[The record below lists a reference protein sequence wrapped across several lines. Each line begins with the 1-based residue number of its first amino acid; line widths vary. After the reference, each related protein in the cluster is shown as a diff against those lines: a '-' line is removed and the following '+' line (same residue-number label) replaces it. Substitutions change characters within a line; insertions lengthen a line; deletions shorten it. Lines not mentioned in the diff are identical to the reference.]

1 MGVPIANDGESS
13 RRQSGLWNHWALA
26 PLRWVVRAWRART
39 PRTVELEQAKTQ
51 MDELIDDAEH
61 GKPFAISVE
70 GKPILKVTHMDQD
83 AVDKL
88 PKAED

>member
-1 MGVPIANDGESS
+1 MSIPLAKDGESS
-13 RRQSGLWNHWALA
+13 RQKSALWNHWALV
-26 PLRWVVRAWRART
+26 PLRWLVRLWRGRT
-39 PRTVELEQAKTQ
+39 MRTVELDQAKAQ
-51 MDELIDDAEH
+51 MDDLIDDAEH
-61 GKPFAISVE
+61 GKPFAISVD

>member
-1 MGVPIANDGESS
+1 
-13 RRQSGLWNHWALA
+13 
-26 PLRWVVRAWRART
+26 VVRAWRART